1 MCQQLSAPVGGLQQL
16 QLTLT
21 LLGQIDDMQN
31 VVDGLY
37 LPVEKL
43 YQSLK
48 YVYFCAYYIVPV
60 TEVCLLLCVLY
71 SASH

>member
-1 MCQQLSAPVGGLQQL
+1 MCQQLLAPVGGLEQL
-16 QLTLT
+16 QLTLK
-21 LLGQIDDMQN
+21 LLGQVEDMQN

-48 YVYFCAYYIVPV
+48 YVSSMCKGP
-60 TEVCLLLCVLY
+60 TVCMCVHVCVCVVLK
-71 SASH
+71 

>member
-1 MCQQLSAPVGGLQQL
+1 MYTPSSCPQTSLTAVVEQRESMSQQLLAPADNLQQL
-16 QLTLT
+16 QCTLK
-21 LLGQIDDMQN
+21 LLGQIEDMQN

-48 YVYFCAYYIVPV
+48 YV
-60 TEVCLLLCVLY
+60 
-71 SASH
+71 

>member
-1 MCQQLSAPVGGLQQL
+1 MSQQLLAPVDNLQQL
-16 QLTLT
+16 QCALK
-21 LLGQIDDMQN
+21 LLGQIEDMQN

-48 YVYFCAYYIVPV
+48 YV
-60 TEVCLLLCVLY
+60 
-71 SASH
+71 